1 VVSSGGQTLSTIA
14 VTLRS
19 LIPTGHSVFNG
30 VLTGGNGREFQA
42 GELFNYQINVRGR
55 QPELNATVTLADNP
69 NNVFD
74 AWLINPDGQAQAF
87 AENTIP
93 ISDPPTNVL
102 GTQLHVPSPEA
113 GTWTLAVLFAP
124 QVSGMALSEPFT
136 VTTNQDAIP
145 VQSTLPNA
153 RSAKLAGGKANT
165 FNVTVQNNGP
175 DPEVYFLD
183 ARLPQSTTESLATT
197 AGTTNTV
204 SEPNSQF
211 NGNPV
216 AVYLVPTH
224 TTSLA
229 ESATTTGPRAIEFD
243 SAGPAGDPD
252 LASSSGT
259 SAALAFAANPIE
271 QGLWDIAPA
280 EVGPFGNAP
289 GPKETATTSMS
300 VTTAAFDNDVS
311 SPTGDL
317 WQTSANP
324 SAPFNPVVVEPGQSA
339 TIPVTITPS
348 APSGSTVS
356 GTLYVDDASFL
367 LYEFFNG
374 LNGND
379 VTSVPYTYTVK

>member
-1 VVSSGGQTLSTIA
+1 
-14 VTLRS
+14 
-19 LIPTGHSVFNG
+19 

-42 GELFNYQINVRGR
+42 GQAFYYQINVPANR
-55 QPELNATVTLADNP
+55 PELNATVTLADNP

-74 AWLINPDGQAQAF
+74 AWLINPSGEAQAF

-93 ISDPPTNVL
+93 ISNPPTNVL
-102 GTQLHVPSPEA
+102 GTQLHVPSPQA

-145 VQSTLPNA
+145 VQSSVPNS
-153 RSAKLAGGKANT
+153 RSTKLTGGQAHT
-165 FNVTVQNNGP
+165 FGVTISNNGP

-183 ARLPQSTTESLATT
+183 ARLPETTTESLATT
-197 AGTTNTV
+197 AGTANTV
-204 SEPNSQF
+204 QEPDSLASA
-211 NGNPV
+211 NPL

-224 TTSLA
+224 TTALA
-229 ESATTTGPRAIEFD
+229 ESASTTGPQPIEFD

-252 LASSSGT
+252 LASTVG
-259 SAALAFAANPIE
+259 SAASTAFSANPVE
-271 QGLWDIAPA
+271 QGLWDIAPVEA
-280 EVGPFGNAP
+280 GVFTAAP
-289 GPKETATTSMS
+289 GPSETATTSMS
-300 VTTAAFDNDVS
+300 VTTAAFDTDVS

-317 WQTSANP
+317 WETSANP
-324 SAPFNPVVVEPGQSA
+324 SAPFNPVVVDPGQSV
-339 TIPVTITPS
+339 TIPVTIKPS
-348 APSGSTVS
+348 APSKSTVS

-367 LYEFFNG
+367 LYEFFDG